1 MKRSIL
7 ITLTFILLFVVAG
20 CSNGSVKSVIEEY
33 YSKKLSDA
41 DSYSIKI
48 ESATDIK
55 KSDSDYEDIIK
66 YTTKAFNCREQDITN
81 LQEIEV
87 KVKTDYGYE
96 EEYTSYFIV
105 GEIGG
110 ELIIIDKDDGSWGDG
125 YSYGGKGGGGYT
137 VTFG

>member
-1 MKRSIL
+1 MKRSKL

-41 DSYSIKI
+41 DSYSIRI
-48 ESATDIK
+48 ESVTDIK
-55 KSDSDYEDIIK
+55 KSDSDYADIIK
-66 YTTKAFNCREQDITN
+66 YTTKAFNCREQDITD

-87 KVKTDYGYE
+87 EVKTDYGYE

-110 ELIIIDKDDGSWGDG
+110 ALIIIDKDDGPWSDG
-125 YSYGGKGGGGYT
+125 YKYGGKGGGGIT
-137 VTFG
+137 ITFG